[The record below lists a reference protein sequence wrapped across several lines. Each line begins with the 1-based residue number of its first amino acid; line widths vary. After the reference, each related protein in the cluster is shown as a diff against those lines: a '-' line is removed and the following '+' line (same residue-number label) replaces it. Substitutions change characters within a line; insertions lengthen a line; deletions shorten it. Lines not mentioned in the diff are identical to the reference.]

1 MKKMQGDAPLVVVG
15 TGVAGLMTAL
25 LTAQTRPVVLVTKT
39 ALQETNTSL
48 AQGGIAAVWRG
59 DDSPALH
66 MEDTIKTGGGI
77 NDLQAVELLCHSGP
91 EAIRTLVKL
100 GVDFD
105 KAENGDYRLA
115 LEGAHSLPRIL
126 HSGGD
131 ATGLEIQRAL
141 SHAALSHPKIEL
153 REYTALTRILTDRE
167 GICWVELLDRQK
179 KFTILETSQLVLA
192 TGGAGRVFRY
202 TANRPAATGEPM
214 MLAYQAG
221 GELMD
226 LEFFQFH
233 PTALCLEGQPNHLIS
248 EAVRG
253 EGAKLVDRNGV
264 AFMAHYHPSLDLA
277 PRDVVS
283 RAIRTEAAKNGQVFL
298 DARKLK
304 AEPVDQRFPNI
315 FQTCMSC
322 GIDPRKDLI
331 PVTPV
336 AHYMMGGLGTD
347 LWGRTSVPGLYG
359 VGEVTRTGVHG
370 ASRLASNSLLEG
382 AVFGMQVAQAVGRDL
397 TQPPEA
403 WNRPWPSPIPSFTP
417 AKAPQPLTQD
427 QFRDLMW
434 TKAGLV
440 RDQAGLSELIARLE
454 SALGPCPSPLD
465 QAAFELYHMMLYGR
479 LLAQSAL
486 MRTESRGSHFRAD
499 YPQKDPRQSRSITHS
514 PFHPPRFV

>member
-167 GICWVELLDRQK
+167 GICGVELEKLQVH
-179 KFTILETSQLVLA
+179 QLPS
-192 TGGAGRVFRY
+192 G
-202 TANRPAATGEPM
+202 
-214 MLAYQAG
+214 
-221 GELMD
+221 
-226 LEFFQFH
+226 
-233 PTALCLEGQPNHLIS
+233 LCLEGQPNHLIS

-370 ASRLASNSLLEG
+370 ASRLA
-382 AVFGMQVAQAVGRDL
+382 
-397 TQPPEA
+397 
-403 WNRPWPSPIPSFTP
+403 
-417 AKAPQPLTQD
+417 
-427 QFRDLMW
+427 
-434 TKAGLV
+434 
-440 RDQAGLSELIARLE
+440 
-454 SALGPCPSPLD
+454 
-465 QAAFELYHMMLYGR
+465 
-479 LLAQSAL
+479 
-486 MRTESRGSHFRAD
+486 
-499 YPQKDPRQSRSITHS
+499 
-514 PFHPPRFV
+514 